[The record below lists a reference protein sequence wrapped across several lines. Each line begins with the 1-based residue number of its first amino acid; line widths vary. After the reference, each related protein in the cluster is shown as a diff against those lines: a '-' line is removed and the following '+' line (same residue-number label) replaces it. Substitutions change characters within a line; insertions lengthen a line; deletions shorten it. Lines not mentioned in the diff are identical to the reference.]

1 MDKVKSEF
9 KSFDELMFEAK
20 VLSLEGKNLEYAD
33 SRSDEI
39 LLMQMLQDYEHQQW
53 EEGEDH

>member
-1 MDKVKSEF
+1 MDNVKSEF

-20 VLSLEGKNLEYAD
+20 VLSLEGQNLEYAD

>member
-20 VLSLEGKNLEYAD
+20 VLSLEGQNLEYAD

>member
-20 VLSLEGKNLEYAD
+20 VLSLEGQNLEYVD

-39 LLMQMLQDYEHQQW
+39 LLIQMLQDYEQQQW
-53 EEGEDH
+53 EEGEEH

>member
-20 VLSLEGKNLEYAD
+20 VLSLEGQNLEYVD

-39 LLMQMLQDYEHQQW
+39 LLIQMLQDYEQQQW

>member
-1 MDKVKSEF
+1 MDNVKSEF

-20 VLSLEGKNLEYAD
+20 VLSLEGQNLEYVD

-39 LLMQMLQDYEHQQW
+39 LLIQMLQDYEQQQW

>member
-1 MDKVKSEF
+1 MDNVKSEF